1 MSKGLKFIGRK
12 FKRWQEGRKGGF
24 LQRAGMAAAMLAS
37 ASGQLMSSCQ
47 DVLMCL
53 SMMEDDCEPQAFEMP
68 TFMTDYGMLL

>member
-1 MSKGLKFIGRK
+1 
-12 FKRWQEGRKGGF
+12 
-24 LQRAGMAAAMLAS
+24 MAAAMLAS